1 MHTERTAFDMLMSIT
16 AAIGHAP
23 VEMNEGNS
31 TNRNDYSYQA
41 QKPPL
46 HAPQVTAKHPSKS
59 NIAAPH
65 PAR

>member
-1 MHTERTAFDMLMSIT
+1 MHAERTAFDMFVSIT

-23 VEMNEGNS
+23 VGMNQGNA
-31 TNRNDYSYQA
+31 TKRNHYLNQA

-46 HAPQVTAKHPSKS
+46 QAPQVTAKHPSKS

-65 PAR
+65 PGR